1 MTQIYEKAETLRADT
16 IQSPLYRLPLIAYQT
31 SYAVLLA
38 DGAVS
43 ESEVLTLGRFFS
55 LVQDINRGLDNAA
68 EANMSGGSH
77 KLKAEFD
84 RNRLKAE
91 KLVVAQNNEPSL
103 YTQALEIVNA
113 KVATKWCQYAKHA

>member
-1 MTQIYEKAETLRADT
+1 
-16 IQSPLYRLPLIAYQT
+16 
-31 SYAVLLA
+31 LLT

-43 ESEVLTLGRFFS
+43 ENEVLTLGRFFG

-84 RNRLKAE
+84 RNRLKSE
-91 KLVVAQNNEPSL
+91 KLVMAQNGQPSL
-103 YTQALEIVNA
+103 FAQALEIVNA
-113 KVATKWCQYAKHA
+113 KIALRWYHYAKYA